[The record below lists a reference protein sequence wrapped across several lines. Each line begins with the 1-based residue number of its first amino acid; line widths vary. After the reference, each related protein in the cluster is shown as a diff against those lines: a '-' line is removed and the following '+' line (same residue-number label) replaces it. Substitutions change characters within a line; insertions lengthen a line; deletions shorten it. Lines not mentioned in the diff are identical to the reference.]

1 MPEPHGHY
9 PARRL
14 DLPAFASGKTT
25 LGVLSAAFTIFGLS
39 LLFQAHRWQSTPA
52 YHVLLQD
59 LSARAWG
66 ALFLASGLSM
76 ALACWQFQRRWLL
89 IGCLT
94 LAFALT
100 NGWMLAFVVRYLTN
114 PDTTPVTW
122 VSWAVFDYLL
132 THVALSVDFVIK
144 VPAVPAVQPGPL
156 ASEPGPMAIAE
167 ARAAT
172 RAPPEG

>member
-66 ALFLASGLSM
+66 GLFLASE
-76 ALACWQFQRRWLL
+76 
-89 IGCLT
+89 IGR
-94 LAFALT
+94 A
-100 NGWMLAFVVRYLTN
+100 
-114 PDTTPVTW
+114 
-122 VSWAVFDYLL
+122 
-132 THVALSVDFVIK
+132 HV
-144 VPAVPAVQPGPL
+144 
-156 ASEPGPMAIAE
+156 
-167 ARAAT
+167 
-172 RAPPEG
+172 